1 MADQDL
7 NNNAAPETG
16 GESTKTRKTVRLAPS
31 ITPASGLKLPDKND
45 ASTLA
50 DPLANRDTDTGN
62 LEVLDNT
69 QTRRTVKL
77 KPLRPQGGVPGIDLS
92 GDNTNTG
99 KSVVLKPANELP
111 AADAGNTNTRKSV
124 VLKPA
129 NAVPAADGNN
139 TNTRKSV
146 VLKPAGGV
154 PAADGNTNT
163 RRTVVLKP
171 AGAVAAPEA
180 DNAPKTVSL
189 KPASAFNIP
198 QNKPD
203 SDEAA
208 SNGATIE
215 LPSPAASAPQVDDST
230 QANRVNAPE
239 TSEVNITPVN
249 DDRTVKIQ
257 RPTRLG
263 LKPAAPTPAAP
274 TPAAP
279 PAPAPQV
286 DDSTQANK
294 VNAPETSE
302 VNITP
307 VNDDRTVK
315 IQRPTR
321 SGMKPVATPIPDADN
336 KSDDL
341 SSRATVVLPSEATTP
356 ETVSLDDDDASA
368 SSRATVVLPEVD
380 GDASLEESVSLDN
393 AGNKTV
399 SLTTQDLT
407 AAAAAAS
414 NEPAAPPSL
423 PDEESSTVSFD
434 EDDLQNTSDAEDEK
448 VSFDDAEDFSAGND
462 DKAIY
467 DPTAAEPAKGSPV
480 YFVLLLL
487 TLLAI
492 TFTAAITALD
502 YLGTWENIKYELPA
516 IPGMNKR

>member
-62 LEVLDNT
+62 LEVLDDT

-77 KPLRPQGGVPGIDLS
+77 KPLRPQGGAPGIDLS
-92 GDNTNTG
+92 GDNTNTN
-99 KSVVLKPANELP
+99 KSVILKPASESP

-129 NAVPAADGNN
+129 SAIPSVDSSN

-146 VLKPAGGV
+146 VLKPAGGI

-163 RRTVVLKP
+163 RKTVVLKP
-171 AGAVAAPEA
+171 AGAAAAPEA
-180 DNAPKTVSL
+180 DNAQKAVSL

-203 SDEAA
+203 DSGEF
-208 SNGATIE
+208 SNGNTID
-215 LPSPAASAPQVDDST
+215 LPSPTAPAPQVDDST
-230 QANRVNAPE
+230 QANKVNPPE
-239 TSEVNITPVN
+239 TSGINIAPDN

-263 LKPAAPTPAAP
+263 LKPAAPAVPA
-274 TPAAP
+274 
-279 PAPAPQV
+279 APAPQV

-294 VNAPETSE
+294 VNPPETSE

-307 VNDDRTVK
+307 ANDDRTVK
-315 IQRPTR
+315 IQRPNR
-321 SGMKPVATPIPDADN
+321 SVLKPVATPIPDADS

-341 SSRATVVLPSEATTP
+341 SSRATVVLPSDAATP

-393 AGNKTV
+393 ANNKTV

-407 AAAAAAS
+407 AAAAAAAAS
-414 NEPAAPPSL
+414 DAPAAPPSL
-423 PDEESSTVSFD
+423 IDEESSTVSFD
-434 EDDLQNTSDAEDEK
+434 GDDLQNTNDAEDEK
-448 VSFDDAEDFSAGND
+448 VSFDDAEEFSAGNG
-462 DKAIY
+462 DKVIFE
-467 DPTAAEPAKGSPV
+467 PTAAEPAKGSPV
-480 YFVLLLL
+480 YFILLLL

-492 TFTAAITALD
+492 TFTATITALD

>member
-62 LEVLDNT
+62 LEILDNT
-69 QTRRTVKL
+69 QTRKTVKL
-77 KPLRPQGGVPGIDLS
+77 KPLRPQSGVPGIDLS

-230 QANRVNAPE
+230 QANR
-239 TSEVNITPVN
+239 
-249 DDRTVKIQ
+249 
-257 RPTRLG
+257 
-263 LKPAAPTPAAP
+263 
-274 TPAAP
+274 
-279 PAPAPQV
+279 
-286 DDSTQANK
+286 